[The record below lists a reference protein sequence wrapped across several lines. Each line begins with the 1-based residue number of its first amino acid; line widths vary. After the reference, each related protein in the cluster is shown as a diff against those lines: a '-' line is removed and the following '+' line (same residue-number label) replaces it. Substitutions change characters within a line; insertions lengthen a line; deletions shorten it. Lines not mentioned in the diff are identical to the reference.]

1 MRLPQLCH
9 KPDGLFVFGVLVF
22 LHSCFK
28 IVSTQPG
35 VNLSPSL
42 IFKFNLGIFTAR
54 QRSLRRLC
62 FYTCLS
68 VILFTGRG
76 VPGQVPSPTGGRYT
90 PPGRYPLAGT
100 PQAGTP
106 SPHRYTP
113 QEVHLPPQCML
124 GYGQEAGSTHPTGM
138 HSCFNKTL
146 PEHDSLK
153 VHSF

>member
-90 PPGRYPLAGT
+90 P
-100 PQAGTP
+100 QAGIPWQVPPRQVHPPPTDTP
-106 SPHRYTP
+106 PRRYT
-113 QEVHLPPQCML
+113 
-124 GYGQEAGSTHPTGM
+124 SR
-138 HSCFNKTL
+138 HSACWDMVKKRAVRIPLECILVSIKLFLNMT
-146 PEHDSLK
+146 
-153 VHSF
+153 V